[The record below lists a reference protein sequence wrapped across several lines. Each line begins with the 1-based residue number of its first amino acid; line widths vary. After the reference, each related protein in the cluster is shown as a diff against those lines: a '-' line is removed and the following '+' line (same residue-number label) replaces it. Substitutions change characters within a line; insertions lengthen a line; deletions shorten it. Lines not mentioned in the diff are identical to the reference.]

1 MFSNCIWSTFDLVTL
16 FFRNRIIGNFFFQV
30 YGLKIGVFLPTDFFV
45 TYCICTV
52 GLWNGFAITRAWT
65 EKVHNGLK
73 IKILSMN
80 EHYIYFQCITF
91 EHITD
96 TQWRHKSKRSEKL
109 GRCGRQNMLW
119 PYLKIWEWEWI
130 FGRAV
135 KAISSLGVRSPWRNT
150 YFQNFWTTY
159 YLM

>member
-80 EHYIYFQCITF
+80 EHSNFHNKMRWAMEQLAKRPNPAYNQRLIFEKLSLKNQVGWTWFFVYFQLDFYCLCSL
-91 EHITD
+91 
-96 TQWRHKSKRSEKL
+96 QS
-109 GRCGRQNMLW
+109 
-119 PYLKIWEWEWI
+119 
-130 FGRAV
+130 
-135 KAISSLGVRSPWRNT
+135 SSLK
-150 YFQNFWTTY
+150 
-159 YLM
+159 